1 MVSPHAKVAH
11 GIEGRLPTWHV
22 NPSLSSCRRGFTLVE
37 LLVVIAII
45 AVLIGLLLP
54 AVQSA
59 REAARRTSCT
69 NNLKQIGLAMHL
81 YADTNRRFPPGQLQ
95 ITLAGSFRKSVA
107 WSAFFLEYMEQ
118 NQIATTTED
127 VPSASWTTNAPD
139 SRLYLKAPLDSM
151 WNRNAASTVVSF
163 YVCPSTSRRH
173 PSRGPDHRII
183 DRNGDGTL
191 DPGQGEGLACIDY
204 SGCSGVGNY
213 SRYRVPATGNQYPA
227 DNGIFPNIA
236 STAMTQSSS
245 LQSITD
251 GLSKTILMC
260 EVAGR
265 GIVSSRDYRGLWA
278 SGQNCVTIGPHLL
291 TTPIINPEPT
301 TSPATAFHR
310 NTANASLFSDH
321 PGGAQVGMAD
331 GSVHL
336 LSASTADEVVIG
348 LASKG
353 MGETV
358 NLP

>member
-1 MVSPHAKVAH
+1 MVTPHAKVAH

-22 NPSLSSCRRGFTLVE
+22 NPSLSSHRRGFTLVE

-81 YADTNRRFPPGQLQ
+81 YADTNQRFPPGQLQ
-95 ITLAGSFRKSVA
+95 IRIGGTLRKSVS
-107 WSAFFLEYMEQ
+107 WSAFFLEFMEQ
-118 NQIATTTED
+118 NAVATTQDD
-127 VPSASWTTNAPD
+127 VPTASFDTESPD
-139 SRLYLKAPLDSM
+139 SRLYLKAPLDSR
-151 WNRNAASTVVSF
+151 WNRRAAATVIPF

-173 PSRGPDHRII
+173 SSRGSDHRII

-204 SGCSGVGNY
+204 AGCSGVGNY
-213 SRYRVPATGNQYPA
+213 TRYRVPFTNDQYPA
-227 DNGIFPNIA
+227 DNGIFPN
-236 STAMTQSSS
+236 TAATNLTQATS
-245 LQSITD
+245 LREITD

-260 EVAGR
+260 EVTGR
-265 GIVSSRDYRGLWA
+265 GIVSGRDYRGLWA
-278 SGQNCVTIGPHLL
+278 SGQNCVTIGPHLVS
-291 TTPIINPEPT
+291 TPIINPEPT

-336 LSASTADEVVIG
+336 LSTSTADEVVIG

-358 NLP
+358 SLP